1 MYADEMFDAMAIDE
15 SVALEAGLL
24 FAETENILPA
34 PESAHAIAG
43 AIELAR
49 RWPNKRDPTVI
60 LINISGHG
68 LLDID
73 AYSKYRANDLCRFQ
87 LDNRLLED
95 SLREVDKFN
104 ELIKASQLEIGAME
118 R

>member
-1 MYADEMFDAMAIDE
+1 MFDAIAVDE

-49 RWPNKRDPTVI
+49 RQPSNATPTVI

-73 AYSKYRANDLCRFQ
+73 AYSKHRANELCHFQ
-87 LDNRLLED
+87 LDDNILED
-95 SLREVDKFN
+95 SLQEVEKFN
-104 ELIKASQLEIGAME
+104 ELIKASRFEIGATE